1 MNRTKTRL
9 ALGTGIIAATLMST
23 LALAAPARASSA
35 DPVSEDVHCTI
46 ILDTKSE
53 VCVPSGEDLAAAVYE
68 DTGYTLVETT
78 TAPTDAQLERAAE
91 QRLAYVL
98 ARFYDDASYG
108 GSHFDVAATS
118 ACNGSFVW
126 SNVIG
131 SSWWGRVSS
140 FQGFSGCVVRIWE
153 TTSYS
158 GSNYGY
164 VANAPG
170 LGAMNDKAKSW
181 QAK

>member
-23 LALAAPARASSA
+23 LAIAAPAQAASA
-35 DPVSEDVHCTI
+35 DPLADDVKCAV
-46 ILDTKSE
+46 ILDTMDE
-53 VCVPSGEDLAAAVYE
+53 VCVPAGEDLAAAVYE
-68 DTGYTLVETT
+68 ETGYTLVEAA
-78 TAPTDAQLERAAE
+78 TAPTTAQLARAE
-91 QRLAYVL
+91 EGMLAFVL

-108 GSHFDVAATS
+108 GSSFDVAGTG

-126 SNVIG
+126 SNAIG

-140 FQGFSGCVVRIWE
+140 FQGYSGCVVRVWE

-164 VANAPG
+164 VANATG